1 VTRFAALAAVAL
13 LGSAAAAHE
22 VRPALLELV
31 EVDGRTWDLDWRVPA
46 SGGERL
52 ALSVRLPAD
61 CADASPRRAGFAE
74 AIHAERWR
82 ARCEADLAGREVAID
97 GLSAT
102 VTDVLV
108 RITRADGT
116 SVTLRAVP
124 SEPTVRVPVAPG
136 ARGVAGSYL
145 ALGIEHIL
153 LGVDHLLFVFALILL
168 VRGAR
173 RLVATVTAFT
183 AAHSLTLALATLG
196 WVRVPGPPV
205 EAAIALSIVFLAR
218 EILRS
223 GDGPAGLAERR
234 PWAVAFVFGLLHG
247 LGFAG
252 ALAEVGLPQRAIPV
266 ALLFFN
272 VGVEVGQLAFI
283 GAVLGLRAALR
294 PIAPRAAE
302 ATPLAAYAIGAIAA
316 FWTVER
322 VAGFFG

>member
-1 VTRFAALAAVAL
+1 
-13 LGSAAAAHE
+13 
-22 VRPALLELV
+22 
-31 EVDGRTWDLDWRVPA
+31 
-46 SGGERL
+46 
-52 ALSVRLPAD
+52 
-61 CADASPRRAGFAE
+61 
-74 AIHAERWR
+74 
-82 ARCEADLAGREVAID
+82 
-97 GLSAT
+97 
-102 VTDVLV
+102 
-108 RITRADGT
+108 
-116 SVTLRAVP
+116 VP

-183 AAHSLTLALATLG
+183 AAHSLTLVAATLG

-205 EAAIALSIVFLAR
+205 EAAIALSIAFLAR

-223 GDGPAGLAERR
+223 GEGAAGLAERR

-252 ALAEVGLPQRAIPV
+252 ALAQVGLPPRAIPV

-294 PIAPRAAE
+294 PIALRAAE
-302 ATPLAAYAIGAIAA
+302 ATPLAAYTIGAIAA